1 MGAATSALVLVG
13 LATTAAAAAQTSLL
27 LPQTTAFSYLG
38 HSCGGIQE
46 QTFTTGFE
54 TSDGFPVGDVYLQTQ
69 CGGSG
74 RGGGYHTTTYS
85 AWVGVTWDFTGAVVS
100 SAVLPSAP
108 TNLDPTF
115 VALDA
120 HGNQVSNLLSAVNVL
135 PAGCTVGN
143 TSYCTYRS
151 VLTLDPSFVSPPRI
165 TGVSATTGPAAGGT
179 SVTITGTGLTGATSV
194 LFGGTPAASY
204 SVTGDTS
211 ITVVSPA
218 APTGTVDVSVTTAGG
233 TSSSNANDQF
243 TFVAAPVVSAIQPN
257 SGPVGGRQAVTI
269 TGAHLAGATAVSF
282 GGTPAGFTVDSDT
295 SITAVSSPTDATD
308 TVHITV
314 TSPGGTSAT
323 AATDQFTYTPA
334 TGCGGSCVSSVRCA
348 KFGGS
353 PTGSVTISKCTPK
366 SSANKSA
373 ISQTLAG
380 TFAWSTT
387 GQTTVDSL
395 NAPTSPGQGGC
406 RSGSIEY
413 DISGIV
419 TGGTSTYTTIGDTIT
434 ARVCLSGS
442 GTLSLV
448 KGTAFSF

>member
-1 MGAATSALVLVG
+1 MIRRIALGAATSALVLVG

-143 TSYCTYRS
+143 TSYCTYRA

-211 ITVVSPA
+211 ITAVSPA
-218 APTGTVDVSVTTAGG
+218 APAGTVDVSVTTAGG
-233 TSSSNANDQF
+233 TSSSGTNDQF

-308 TVHITV
+308 TV
-314 TSPGGTSAT
+314 
-323 AATDQFTYTPA
+323 
-334 TGCGGSCVSSVRCA
+334 
-348 KFGGS
+348 
-353 PTGSVTISKCTPK
+353 
-366 SSANKSA
+366 
-373 ISQTLAG
+373 
-380 TFAWSTT
+380 
-387 GQTTVDSL
+387 
-395 NAPTSPGQGGC
+395 
-406 RSGSIEY
+406 
-413 DISGIV
+413 
-419 TGGTSTYTTIGDTIT
+419 
-434 ARVCLSGS
+434 
-442 GTLSLV
+442 
-448 KGTAFSF
+448 